1 MKTNQNTMKKILFVF
16 ICLLSFKS
24 FSQELVKTLPLRF
37 VKNTDVFQVVDEEK
51 KQTLLFFSDKKNV
64 RTIRLNETFDITD
77 SISTIRPE
85 KQYDDI
91 VGYSATGSNYFTYW
105 MGSNNK
111 EILAQNFN
119 FETHSTLNKS
129 LTIDFEKEKTIK
141 KITVNNVFYIINI
154 VKNTSI
160 LNLYVFK
167 EGTIEKKS
175 IDLTEKTFLDSEN
188 KKATLWKVLN
198 TSTGFEPPLSI
209 QNISNDSPPSLT
221 FSANK
226 RKVYAI
232 ANSLLFTI
240 DTNPN
245 FTQSIT
251 VDLSNFS
258 YLTKAYAT
266 PLLVGTEYDVNNSN
280 SFIINDRLI
289 QTKIISS
296 KMIICIKDLFG
307 TEIKR
312 LEMEVDADIP
322 FKNSEIIQENGSVEN
337 TRILDKSNQ
346 LIRKIYNLNP
356 SLSGYFDNDII
367 YLTIGG
373 VSLVQNNNAVM
384 YGAMFGVAGVLIATA
399 ISSNYSLQ
407 NLNSYKNRKVVY
419 INCMFDKN
427 FEHISGVAKKF
438 AFDKLREFEE
448 KNEELSIKTVFKSN
462 KTLFFGAAKT
472 KTNEY
477 RIYKFQD

>member
-1 MKTNQNTMKKILFVF
+1 MKKILVIV
-16 ICLLSFKS
+16 ICLISFKS
-24 FSQELVKTLPLRF
+24 ISQELVKTLPLKF
-37 VKNTDVFQVVDEEK
+37 AKNTDVFQVVEEDK

-77 SISTIRPE
+77 SITTNRPD

-91 VGYSATGSNYFTYW
+91 VGYSTSNNSYFTYW

-119 FETHSTLNKS
+119 FETHSTVNKL

-141 KITVNNVFYIINI
+141 RITVNNIFYIINI

-198 TSTGFEPPLSI
+198 TSTGFEPPLFI

-226 RKVYAI
+226 RKVYTAE
-232 ANSLLFTI
+232 NSLIFTI
-240 DTNPN
+240 DSNPN
-245 FTQSIT
+245 FTQTIT

-258 YLTKAYAT
+258 FLTKAHAT

-280 SFIINDRLI
+280 SFIINDRII
-289 QTKIISS
+289 QTKIIST
-296 KMIICIKDLFG
+296 KMIICIKDFFG

-312 LEMEVDADIP
+312 LEMEVDNEIP
-322 FKNSEIIQENGSVEN
+322 FKNSEIIQENGSIKN

-356 SLSGYFDNDII
+356 SLSGYFDNNII

-373 VSLVQNNNAVM
+373 VSLIQNNNAAM
-384 YGAMFGVAGVLIATA
+384 YGAMFGMAGVLIAAA
-399 ISSNYSLQ
+399 ISSNYSMQ

-419 INCMFDKN
+419 INCMFDTK
-427 FEHISGVAKKF
+427 FDHISGVAKKF

-448 KNEELSIKTVFKSN
+448 SNADLSVKTVFKSN
-462 KTLFFGAAKT
+462 KVLFFGGANT

-477 RIYKFQD
+477 KIYKFQD